1 MYMLSMGIC
10 PVIWGPLNTV
20 YGRRPIVLICAASFF
35 ACSIG
40 TALAPNLGA
49 FFFFRIATAF
59 GGTAFIIVG
68 SACIG
73 DIYRP
78 TDRATALGWFLSGNL
93 IGPALG
99 PFMGGIIVTYTSWR
113 VIFWLQSA
121 LAAVALAGSIFLMP
135 ETILHRKID
144 DLAGYPASR
153 KARALM
159 TMINPI
165 RVIELYR
172 YPNLFLN
179 GIAAAS
185 MIWNMYS
192 LLTPIRYILN
202 PRFNLDSPMMGGLF
216 YLAPGCGYLTGS
228 FIGGRYA
235 DYTVRKWIQ
244 KRGGERIPEDRLRSA
259 IPFMGIAMPACIIV
273 YGWSVEK
280 NVGGIPLA
288 LITLYLQGVA
298 QLFCF
303 PSINTYCLDVNQ
315 ARSAEIIAGNYL
327 FRYLFAAV
335 ASAIVLPAID
345 ALGVGW
351 YTTINVGF
359 LICSAGGLLACVK
372 WGKGWRDAIDS
383 RRQKKRWETRM
394 EAGKATFP
402 LQTLAEKLALPIH
415 ERDTNTGWT
424 PPFDYNLI
432 VAVSFGLLIPPR
444 LIRAAK
450 YGGLNLHP
458 SMLPDFRGAA
468 PLHHTLLQ
476 SRSHIGVSLQ
486 TLHETSFDRG
496 LVLAQTPMPGLPV
509 SENCTLDDLNH
520 LVAPVAAEML
530 VSGLRSCV
538 HVAPQQSVG
547 WEPPIGYKL
556 REAPRL
562 GKQDARMDWDG
573 WTAEEAARRSRV
585 LGPLWTYFSSPS
597 GKVTRVQL
605 TDIEWTARGG
615 PIAEL
620 KSLSKIKLLS
630 FASDS
635 GTGNAA
641 IVKPVWRTENGGVI
655 LEMKMGGHLHVKKIK
670 LAGKKEQT
678 PAWIFTKLYVADES

>member
-1 MYMLSMGIC
+1 MSTNQSPHTHGQPFPAPSPPPSASAPPNTPIPQPINSSFSDIPKSPNSPVRESDSNTPSDFHKETKWTPEAHTAKIHTETPDTHSIASENLRRHFTHASVAGPDAVAVVLEESISNTEVPDSVYDRFTSRQKIMIVALLAFCSFLASISSTSVLVASPEVASEFDTTGTIISLSNAMYMLSMGIC
-10 PVIWGPLNTV
+10 PAIWGPLNTV

-78 TDRATALGWFLSGNL
+78 TDRATALGWLLSGNL

-121 LAAVALAGSIFLMP
+121 LAAIVLAGSIFLMP
-135 ETILHRKID
+135 ETIPHRKID

-192 LLTPIRYILN
+192 LLTPIRYVLN

-235 DYTVRKWIQ
+235 DYTVRKWVE

-259 IPFMGIAMPACIIV
+259 IPFMGIAMPVCILV

-303 PSINTYCLDVNQ
+303 PSVNTYCLDVNQ

-372 WGKGWRDAIDS
+372 WGKGWRDAIDDG
-383 RRQKKRWETRM
+383 RRKKRWEARM
-394 EAGKATFP
+394 EAGKATCDK
-402 LQTLAEKLALPIH
+402 T
-415 ERDTNTGWT
+415 
-424 PPFDYNLI
+424 
-432 VAVSFGLLIPPR
+432 
-444 LIRAAK
+444 
-450 YGGLNLHP
+450 
-458 SMLPDFRGAA
+458 
-468 PLHHTLLQ
+468 
-476 SRSHIGVSLQ
+476 
-486 TLHETSFDRG
+486 
-496 LVLAQTPMPGLPV
+496 
-509 SENCTLDDLNH
+509 
-520 LVAPVAAEML
+520 
-530 VSGLRSCV
+530 
-538 HVAPQQSVG
+538 
-547 WEPPIGYKL
+547 
-556 REAPRL
+556 
-562 GKQDARMDWDG
+562 
-573 WTAEEAARRSRV
+573 
-585 LGPLWTYFSSPS
+585 
-597 GKVTRVQL
+597 
-605 TDIEWTARGG
+605 
-615 PIAEL
+615 
-620 KSLSKIKLLS
+620 KSK
-630 FASDS
+630 A
-635 GTGNAA
+635 
-641 IVKPVWRTENGGVI
+641 
-655 LEMKMGGHLHVKKIK
+655 
-670 LAGKKEQT
+670 
-678 PAWIFTKLYVADES
+678 

>member
-1 MYMLSMGIC
+1 MNAFRVLAMS
-10 PVIWGPLNTV
+10 
-20 YGRRPIVLICAASFF
+20 GRFSGAA
-35 ACSIG
+35 
-40 TALAPNLGA
+40 
-49 FFFFRIATAF
+49 
-59 GGTAFIIVG
+59 
-68 SACIG
+68 
-73 DIYRP
+73 
-78 TDRATALGWFLSGNL
+78 
-93 IGPALG
+93 
-99 PFMGGIIVTYTSWR
+99 
-113 VIFWLQSA
+113 
-121 LAAVALAGSIFLMP
+121 
-135 ETILHRKID
+135 
-144 DLAGYPASR
+144 
-153 KARALM
+153 
-159 TMINPI
+159 
-165 RVIELYR
+165 
-172 YPNLFLN
+172 
-179 GIAAAS
+179 
-185 MIWNMYS
+185 
-192 LLTPIRYILN
+192 
-202 PRFNLDSPMMGGLF
+202 
-216 YLAPGCGYLTGS
+216 
-228 FIGGRYA
+228 
-235 DYTVRKWIQ
+235 
-244 KRGGERIPEDRLRSA
+244 
-259 IPFMGIAMPACIIV
+259 
-273 YGWSVEK
+273 
-280 NVGGIPLA
+280 
-288 LITLYLQGVA
+288 
-298 QLFCF
+298 
-303 PSINTYCLDVNQ
+303 
-315 ARSAEIIAGNYL
+315 
-327 FRYLFAAV
+327 
-335 ASAIVLPAID
+335 LPAIPRPI
-345 ALGVGW
+345 
-351 YTTINVGF
+351 YTY
-359 LICSAGGLLACVK
+359 LSSQHCHA
-372 WGKGWRDAIDS
+372 RQS
-383 RRQKKRWETRM
+383 RRYATKQQSDPLRILFYGSDSFSCASLEALVAEQKANSRLIEAIQVVVRPGKLYGRGLKLKREV
-394 EAGKATFP
+394 P

-476 SRSHIGVSLQ
+476 NRSHIGVSLQ

-496 LVLAQTPMPGLPV
+496 LVLAQTPMPGLRV

-678 PAWIFTKLYVADES
+678 PAWIFTKLYVAGES